1 MIIKILLLFIL
12 LLLNCNTNE
21 FKYIGTTN
29 RISEEYFYG
38 IGFKVNLLKLEASGL
53 DRLKNDLKNAISV
66 SGEKGRV
73 SLWQEISLLSTTEKD
88 IFLFQ
93 IIPDTRVLPEFLE
106 FNFECRSEKLIPK
119 FSYYSNI
126 TIANTKQGGF
136 QSYPIVFGIGG
147 VNTIYPNYYRSYPQ
161 DYDISISTKH
171 VYSFVFYIKKNSCMT
186 QKKERF
192 RVITPVSNIIEFE
205 VN

>member
-1 MIIKILLLFIL
+1 MKNKILLLIL
-12 LLLNCNTNE
+12 LFVFNCSTNE

-38 IGFKVNLLKLEASGL
+38 IGFKVNLLKIETSGL
-53 DRLKNDLKNAISV
+53 DRLKNDLKNALSV
-66 SGEKGRV
+66 SGEKGKV
-73 SLWQEISLLSTTEKD
+73 ALWQEISLLNTTEKD
-88 IFLFQ
+88 ILIFQ
-93 IIPDTRVLPEFLE
+93 IIPDTRVLPEFLD
-106 FNFECRSEKLIPK
+106 FNFECKSEKITPK

-161 DYDISISTKH
+161 DYDISITTKH
-171 VYSFVFYIKKNSCMT
+171 VYSFIFYTKKNSCMT

-192 RVITPVSNIIEFE
+192 KAITPVNNIIEFE